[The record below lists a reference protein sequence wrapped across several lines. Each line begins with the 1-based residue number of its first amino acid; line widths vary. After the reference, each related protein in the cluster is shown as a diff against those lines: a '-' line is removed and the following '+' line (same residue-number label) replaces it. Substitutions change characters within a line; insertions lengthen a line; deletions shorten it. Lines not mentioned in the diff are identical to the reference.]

1 MFNKNNSNIFFQE
14 ADEALKHILHNHTDA
29 LLFLLTNDKVYKN
42 CFSKIKGAFDNK
54 TLELIVISDGE
65 LYKSINSCNLIWQ
78 TLINHN
84 ASRNSI
90 LINLGGGVIL
100 DLGGFAAS
108 VYKRGIN
115 FINIP
120 TTLLAQA
127 DVSLGDKTGV
137 NFLNIKNSIGTFSS
151 PLATIIDTNFL
162 YTLNN
167 KEFISGYAE
176 VIKHALVSDSTL
188 FEDLVN
194 YKYSLNPE
202 INKESITELL
212 TRSLNIKHDI
222 ISKDPYENGERKK
235 LNFGHN
241 IAHSLESLYLN
252 KGKNILHGYAVAFGI
267 AAESYL
273 SYKLSS
279 LSLAKLYDILK
290 YTFKVFDIEYEI
302 DNNDLDLLYTFMLN
316 DKKNGNLNEGL
327 NFTLLKD
334 IGEAGVDNYIKNEDI
349 IKEAVQFTIN
359 ENSLL

>member
-1 MFNKNNSNIFFQE
+1 MFNPNNSNIFFQE
-14 ADEALKHILHNHTDA
+14 ANEALKHILHNHTDA
-29 LLFLLTNDKVYKN
+29 PLFLLTNDKVYKN
-42 CFSKIKGAFDNK
+42 CFSKIKVAFESKNI
-54 TLELIVISDGE
+54 ELIVISDGE

-84 ASRNSI
+84 APRNSI

-120 TTLLAQA
+120 TTLLAQT
-127 DVSLGDKTGV
+127 DVSLGDKTGI
-137 NFLNIKNSIGTFSS
+137 NFLNIKNSVGTFSK

-162 YTLNN
+162 TTLNN
-167 KEFISGYAE
+167 KEFIAGYAE
-176 VIKHALVSDSTL
+176 VIKHALVSDRAL

-194 YKYSLNPE
+194 YKYSLTTE
-202 INKESITELL
+202 INKDSISELL
-212 TRSLNIKHDI
+212 TRSLTIKNAI
-222 ISKDPYENGERKK
+222 VSKDLYENGERKK
-235 LNFGHN
+235 LNFGHS
-241 IAHSLESLYLN
+241 IAHAIESLYLN

-279 LSLAKLYDILK
+279 LTLAQLYYILK
-290 YTFKVFDIEYEI
+290 YIFKIFDNKYEVNS
-302 DNNDLDLLYTFMLN
+302 DDLDLLYTFMLN
-316 DKKNGNLNEGL
+316 DKKNGSPNEGL

-334 IGEAGVDNYIKNEDI
+334 IGEASIDNYIKNEDV
-349 IKEAVQFTIN
+349 IKEAIQFTIN